1 MVGLFET
8 DAAEWKVEGIP
19 KDFSFGEIEPD
30 WERIAPF
37 LEKAMARVPASLQV
51 GAKKLFCGPESF
63 TPDLRPIVGEAP
75 ELRHYWVAAGLNSI
89 GILTGGGVGQML
101 AYQMIHGRADKD
113 VTGYLPGRLQPYQ
126 ATPAY
131 RRARVVES
139 LGKVYKCHY
148 PNRPTETARFVKRS
162 PLHER
167 LVDQGAYFRDVSGW
181 EGADWF
187 AGPGQVAQCG
197 PLTYGR
203 PAWFG
208 QWAKEHRAVREAV
221 GLIDMSFMAK
231 FLVQGRDAGAV
242 LNRLVTADIDGEA
255 GTITYTQVLSP
266 FGTLEA
272 DLTITKL
279 PPGSLGSHRNSPA
292 FMVVATDTQQRHVER
307 LLQDAVGEDQAASVT
322 DITGAYAQ
330 INLQGPRSRALLA
343 RLTSID
349 ISDAS
354 FPFRAARRIDL
365 GCASLI
371 ATRITYVGELG
382 YELFVPTE
390 MAVHVYDEIVRV
402 GREPEYGL
410 EHCGLKALASL
421 RLEKGYRD
429 YGHDM
434 DNLDTLLEVGLG
446 FTAAYDK
453 PLGFV
458 GREATLDQKGRGAA
472 GLSRRLVSV
481 LLEDPM
487 PLMYQ
492 GEIVYRN
499 GRIMGDVRIASYGH
513 SLGGAVGL
521 SMIEGVGEPITAA
534 WVREGQWEVDVAGVR
549 YPARASLRPLYDP
562 ENEKLKG

>member
-1 MVGLFET
+1 
-8 DAAEWKVEGIP
+8 VEGIP

-499 GRIMGDVRIASYGH
+499 GRRVLIGLRLASEWP
-513 SLGGAVGL
+513 LIGL
-521 SMIEGVGEPITAA
+521 
-534 WVREGQWEVDVAGVR
+534 
-549 YPARASLRPLYDP
+549 
-562 ENEKLKG
+562 